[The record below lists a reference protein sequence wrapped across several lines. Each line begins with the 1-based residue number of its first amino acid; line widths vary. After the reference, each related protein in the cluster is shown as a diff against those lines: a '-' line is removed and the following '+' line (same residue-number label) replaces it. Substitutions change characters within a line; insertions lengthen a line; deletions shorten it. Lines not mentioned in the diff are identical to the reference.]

1 MGKPKFYTIKLC
13 CSNPIAP
20 IGKPITYQLSHIG
33 ITVYQRYTVNVRT
46 PEHSWVEP
54 STPIYSWLNSNRNLN
69 LRTEL
74 SRENINRKTF
84 SKPQNRN

>member
-46 PEHSWVEP
+46 PEHSWDKDP
-54 STPIYSWLNSNRNLN
+54 T
-69 LRTEL
+69 
-74 SRENINRKTF
+74 
-84 SKPQNRN
+84 SKLFWDWH

>member
-33 ITVYQRYTVNVRT
+33 ITVYQRHTVNVRT
-46 PEHSWVEP
+46 PEHSRVES
-54 STPIYSWLNSNRNLN
+54 STQRYSGVNFNRNLN
-69 LRTEL
+69 PRTEL
-74 SRENINRKTF
+74 LKA
-84 SKPQNRN
+84 KHWLL